1 MSFVLRPQDR
11 AISRKG
17 ARHASVDGGAGFR
30 QIPRMDR
37 HTILHRLKD
46 NQRRLQALGLKR
58 LSIFGSTARGD
69 ARADS
74 DVDLAVMVDEDAGID
89 LFRFAAISEQVSRML
104 GMPVDMVIEPARN
117 ARMQALI
124 ERDRVRVF

>member
-1 MSFVLRPQDR
+1 MAP
-11 AISRKG
+11 
-17 ARHASVDGGAGFR
+17 VDGGAGFS
-30 QIPRMDR
+30 QIPPMDR
-37 HTILHRLKD
+37 QTVIHRLKD

-58 LSIFGSTARGD
+58 LSVFGSTARGE

-74 DVDLAVMVDEDAGID
+74 DVDLAVTLDEDAGID

-104 GMPVDMVIEPARN
+104 GTPVDMVIEPARN